1 MKIKE
6 IAQKFSQNKR
16 AYYSLIIFVIIFILT
31 LCAELIANDKP
42 LIVKFNNKFYFPLI
56 SAIPETE
63 FNGELLTYT
72 DYRDPWVQDLIK
84 KNGWLIFAP
93 IKFSFDTINLAASTR
108 APSPPSAANLLGTDD
123 QGRDV
128 LARIIYGLRIS
139 IFFGIILSFFSLII
153 GIFLGAVQGYFG
165 GKIDLI
171 LQRFI
176 EIWSSLPMMF
186 LLIIFSSIITPSF
199 FALLIIMLLFSWI
212 STVGYVRAEFLRL
225 RKFDYVK
232 ASIAMGASN
241 FRIIFYHI
249 LPNAAPI
256 IIANLP
262 FLIASS
268 ITTLT
273 ALDFLGLGMP
283 VGTPSLGELLSQ
295 GKNNL
300 NAYWLGLSGF
310 FIVTILLTILVFI
323 AEGLRDSFD
332 IRKKSYQLEFK

>member
-1 MKIKE
+1 MQIAEIK
-6 IAQKFSQNKR
+6 QKFKNNKR
-16 AYYSLIIFVIIFILT
+16 AYYSLIIFIIIFIIT
-31 LCAELIANDKP
+31 LCANLIANDKP
-42 LIVKFNNKFYFPLI
+42 LMVKFNNKFYFPI
-56 SAIPETE
+56 FKNIPETE
-63 FNGELLTYT
+63 FNGELYTYT
-72 DYRDPWVQDLIK
+72 DYRDPEIQNLIK
-84 KNGWLIFAP
+84 KNGWLIFTP
-93 IKFSFDTINLAASTR
+93 IKFNFDTINLSVPTR
-108 APSPPSAANLLGTDD
+108 APSPPSIENLLGTDD

-128 LARIIYGLRIS
+128 LSRIIYGLRIS
-139 IFFGIILSFFSLII
+139 ILFGIILSFFSLVI
-153 GIFLGAVQGYFG
+153 GIFLGAIQGFFG

-199 FALLIIMLLFSWI
+199 FTLLIIMLLFNWMA
-212 STVGYVRAEFLRL
+212 TVGYVRAEFLRL

-241 FRIIFYHI
+241 YRIIFYHI
-249 LPNAAPI
+249 LPNAAAI

-310 FIVTILLTILVFI
+310 FVVTILLTILVFI

-332 IRKKSYQLEFK
+332 IRKKT